1 VDYSLAYNS
10 IPRRICYIC
19 WIETNQNLGGCPVY
33 GRLIN
38 MSTRT
43 SQLKEAIP
51 SPPRVWT
58 NVNVIIIYIN
68 WGNSQLLHYSY
79 YPIIIIFLR
88 KALRTN
94 FFIKSF
100 LGFFTSST
108 KRTGYFTVCMSCP
121 ALFFILFFS
130 FFLKLCLSFFIKS
143 F

>member
-1 VDYSLAYNS
+1 
-10 IPRRICYIC
+10 
-19 WIETNQNLGGCPVY
+19 
-33 GRLIN
+33 

-79 YPIIIIFLR
+79 YPIFF
-88 KALRTN
+88 KKKKNLRTN

-100 LGFFTSST
+100 LGFFTYST
-108 KRTGYFTVCMSCP
+108 KRTEYFTVCMSCP
-121 ALFFILFFS
+121 ALFFFLFFS
-130 FFLKLCLSFFIKS
+130 NFVFHFFIES
-143 F
+143 FKKKIYFILQYYIDLDLIFII